1 MPLRTRG
8 REVIV
13 VCSVICV
20 KEKVTGNTRLDAEE
34 DVLEETQQWEEEDA
48 EDDPSPEEED
58 QEEADRPDAVVDLQR
73 AVGQIVPEDTAA
85 VERWDRDEV
94 EDEQQQVDEDD
105 VVKQQGER
113 KERGQIFGRDP
124 GNF

>member
-8 REVIV
+8 REVIG

-20 KEKVTGNTRLDAEE
+20 KEKVTGNARLDAEE
-34 DVLEETQQWEEEDA
+34 DVLEETQQWIKEDA
-48 EDDPSPEEED
+48 EDYPSPSEEYEEE
-58 QEEADRPDAVVDLQR
+58 ANRPDAIVDLER
-73 AVGQIVPEDTAA
+73 SIGQIVAEDAAA
-85 VERWDRDEV
+85 VERWDGDEV

-105 VVKQQGER
+105 VVKQQRDGEQR
-113 KERGQIFGRDP
+113 WQIFSRDA